1 MKVIIAD
8 DEIHICSLLKHLIE
22 WDRLGLEL
30 AGVFNDGESL
40 LEGFEE
46 DPADILL
53 CDIEMGDLNGLEA
66 IRIIKEK
73 HPSCQCIIISGFR
86 NFDYAQTAI
95 RYGVN
100 NYLLKPIDQKDL
112 NDTLQSVV
120 NKLNESSSVN
130 DVIVNYSTRAK
141 LFNHL
146 DKIGENTTIEEIN
159 RSYRY
164 HFAYGC
170 FVLMHTIFT
179 KLDIKS
185 AELSEISNTFTEELK
200 RRLKE
205 YSYDLECF
213 DVSQNSITTII
224 NFRNDDKKPV
234 KTLFDGILRD
244 VCIKMDA
251 MYSCFTYFGIS
262 TREYDAC
269 HLSRQKDEATT
280 VLVNRFA
287 SPDIRCFYAED
298 GEAAYVT
305 AELSV
310 NEENTLINQIQT
322 VDSDAVIVMLRDF
335 FRSKQEEIRE
345 KPQLMTTYYFLF
357 VDKINDTVYDL
368 AENKENKD
376 NVRKRAITAYE
387 NCRTVNELERSLY
400 DFTTEL
406 MDSCLSKKKS
416 NLNIYV
422 QQTQEY
428 LTNHYAE
435 KISLETVAYQLNIS
449 PTHLS
454 TIFKKETGIG
464 FNQYLINVRIEEAK
478 KLLRSSKYNLNEVA
492 NAVGY
497 NDAGYFSILFKKET
511 KISPGEFRR
520 LHQLKIGE

>member
-86 NFDYAQTAI
+86 NFDYAQSAI
-95 RYGVN
+95 RCGVS

-112 NDTLQSVV
+112 NDTLQNVV
-120 NKLNESSSVN
+120 SKLNESSTN

-141 LFNHL
+141 LINHL
-146 DKIGENTTIEEIN
+146 DKIDDSTTIEEIN
-159 RSYRY
+159 STYRY
-164 HFAYGC
+164 HFADGC
-170 FVLMHTIFT
+170 FVMMHTLFT
-179 KLDIKS
+179 RIDIRS
-185 AELSEISNTFTEELK
+185 TILSEISNTFTEELK
-200 RRLKE
+200 RRLNE
-205 YSYDLECF
+205 YCYDFECF
-213 DVSQNSITTII
+213 DVSQNSITSII

-234 KTLFDGILRD
+234 KTIFDGILRE
-244 VCIKMDA
+244 VCIKMDS

-262 TREYDAC
+262 SREYTIR
-269 HLSRQKDEATT
+269 HLSRQRDEAVT

-298 GEAAYVT
+298 GEASYAT
-305 AELSV
+305 AELSA
-310 NEENTLINQIQT
+310 NTENALVNQIQT
-322 VDSDAVIVMLRDF
+322 IDSDAVIGMLRDF
-335 FRSKQEEIRE
+335 FRSQETEIRN

-357 VDKINDTVYDL
+357 VDRINDTVYDL

-376 NVRKRAITAYE
+376 NVRKRAIAIYE
-387 NCRTVNELERSLY
+387 NCRTVHELESSLY
-400 DFTTEL
+400 EFVTEL
-406 MDSCLSKKKS
+406 MENCLSKKKS
-416 NLNIYV
+416 NINIYV

-435 KISLETVAYQLNIS
+435 KISLETVAYQLKIS

-497 NDAGYFSILFKKET
+497 NDAGYFSIVFKKET